1 MELPMAPSDPQ
12 TTQTRR
18 FDPAAYLTTDEH
30 RMAYLEAVLETKEV
44 RFMLDACVVV
54 ARSIAV
60 LCSRRHHCRV
70 AVGVK
75 RGGGCYIKAGDMVQ
89 FTVRSPGPSYTG
101 VG

>member
-1 MELPMAPSDPQ
+1 MAPSDPQ

-30 RMAYLEAVLETKEV
+30 RMAYLEAALETKEV

-60 LCSRRHHCRV
+60 FLRNTHPGAGTACRTYPNDLARRSRLVMTRR
-70 AVGVK
+70 
-75 RGGGCYIKAGDMVQ
+75 R
-89 FTVRSPGPSYTG
+89 
-101 VG
+101 

>member
-1 MELPMAPSDPQ
+1 MAPSDPQ

-44 RFMLDACVVV
+44 RFILDACVVV

-60 LCSRRHHCRV
+60 LCSAPRWRV
-70 AVGVK
+70 SPVE
-75 RGGGCYIKAGDMVQ
+75 GGSTQRVVDCSG
-89 FTVRSPGPSYTG
+89 S
-101 VG
+101 